1 MPAAR
6 VHSFYK
12 SEPHPIQP
20 PGVALA
26 AGMGV
31 KVGRAVGVAVGV
43 GLMYQRSVA
52 VGVRVGGNTGDGVII
67 TSSG

>member
-1 MPAAR
+1 MSAAC

-12 SEPHPIQP
+12 SELHPAQP
-20 PGVALA
+20 PWVALA
-26 AGMGV
+26 VGMGV
-31 KVGRAVGVAVGV
+31 KVGRAVGMAVGV
-43 GLMYQRSVA
+43 GLTYQRSVA